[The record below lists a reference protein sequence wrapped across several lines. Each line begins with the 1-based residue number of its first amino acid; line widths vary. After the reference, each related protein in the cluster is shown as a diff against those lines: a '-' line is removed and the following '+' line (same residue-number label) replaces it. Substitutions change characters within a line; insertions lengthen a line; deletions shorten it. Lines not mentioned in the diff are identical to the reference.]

1 MPRDVEYGMLSY
13 RPLINHRRKRF
24 AISDGI
30 VCRLVAFKNLYY
42 CMLAA
47 LDDVGAKPH

>member
-1 MPRDVEYGMLSY
+1 MLSY
-13 RPLINHRRKRF
+13 RPLINHHRKRF

-30 VCRLVAFKNLYY
+30 VSSLVAFKNLYY

-47 LDDVGAKPH
+47 LDNVGTKVEA